1 MELVVVSSRS
11 DKFSFRSCEIPV
23 PYGPYG
29 FLWNIKSPC
38 IKVKRPIFNFFSMS
52 CDSLCEELYLKSVC
66 EKKRTNSGYLVLD
79 IHSRTIWLVN
89 DFVRMTRL
97 RNSLGG
103 LQCRLYIVD
112 STLYSTDSTVH
123 RLQLT
128 MMLMATVCL
137 LNIRIIISMH
147 SDNI

>member
-1 MELVVVSSRS
+1 MKLVVVSSRS

-23 PYGPYG
+23 RVSLTYKIALYKGKTSD
-29 FLWNIKSPC
+29 FQFFFNVMWLLMWRALFKISLW
-38 IKVKRPIFNFFSMS
+38 
-52 CDSLCEELYLKSVC
+52 
-66 EKKRTNSGYLVLD
+66 KKRTNSGYLVLD